1 MRTNIAFIALFLI
14 SACGAAFAQSA
25 SSAAK
30 PEPLVDQAPVSVF
43 SAPTVS
49 EYLAAC
55 KTDQGGC
62 IDEVGSA
69 LMDKFQ
75 FRGDICLPS
84 VNYADAV
91 PGWLD
96 SHNQTYAMASEDGIY
111 LALKS
116 LYPCD

>member
-1 MRTNIAFIALFLI
+1 MRAHSALIVLVLI
-14 SACGAAFAQSA
+14 SACGTVTAQPA
-25 SSAAK
+25 
-30 PEPLVDQAPVSVF
+30 PTDQAPVSVF
-43 SAPTVS
+43 SAPTVGDF
-49 EYLAAC
+49 LTAC
-55 KTDQGGC
+55 KADQGGC

-75 FRGDICLPS
+75 YQGDICLPS

-96 SHNQTYAMASEDGIY
+96 SHAQTYALATEDGIY

-116 LYPCD
+116 LY

>member
-1 MRTNIAFIALFLI
+1 MRTNAAFIALFLI
-14 SACGAAFAQSA
+14 SACGAAAAQPAPSA
-25 SSAAK
+25 
-30 PEPLVDQAPVSVF
+30 DQAPVSVF
-43 SAPTVS
+43 SAPTVGAF
-49 EYLAAC
+49 LVAC
-55 KTDQGGC
+55 KADQGGC

-69 LMDKFQ
+69 FMDKFQ
-75 FRGDICLPS
+75 YRGDLCLPS

-96 SHNQTYAMASEDGIY
+96 SHAQTHDMATEDGIY

>member
-1 MRTNIAFIALFLI
+1 VIAMRAHPVFIALFLI
-14 SACGAAFAQSA
+14 SACGAAAAQPAPST
-25 SSAAK
+25 
-30 PEPLVDQAPVSVF
+30 DQAPVSVF
-43 SAPTVS
+43 SAPTVG
-49 EYLAAC
+49 EFLAAC
-55 KTDQGGC
+55 KADQGGC

-75 FRGDICLPS
+75 FQGDICLPS
-84 VNYADAV
+84 VSYADAV

-96 SHNQTYAMASEDGIY
+96 SHAQTHALATEDGIY

>member
-1 MRTNIAFIALFLI
+1 MRTNLAFIALFFI
-14 SACGAAFAQSA
+14 SACGVAAAQPA
-25 SSAAK
+25 SST
-30 PEPLVDQAPVSVF
+30 DQAPVSVF
-43 SAPTVS
+43 SAPTVG
-49 EYLAAC
+49 EFLGAC
-55 KTDQGGC
+55 KADQGGC

-84 VNYADAV
+84 VSYAAAV

-96 SHNQTYAMASEDGIY
+96 SHAQTRTLATEDGIY

>member
-1 MRTNIAFIALFLI
+1 LVITMRAYPVLIAVFLI
-14 SACGAAFAQSA
+14 SACAAAAAQPA
-25 SSAAK
+25 
-30 PEPLVDQAPVSVF
+30 PDQAPVSVF
-43 SAPTVS
+43 SAPTVG
-49 EYLAAC
+49 EFLAAC
-55 KTDQGGC
+55 KGDQGGC

-75 FRGDICLPS
+75 YQGDICLPS
-84 VNYADAV
+84 VRYADAV

-96 SHNQTYAMASEDGIY
+96 SHAQTHALATEDGIY